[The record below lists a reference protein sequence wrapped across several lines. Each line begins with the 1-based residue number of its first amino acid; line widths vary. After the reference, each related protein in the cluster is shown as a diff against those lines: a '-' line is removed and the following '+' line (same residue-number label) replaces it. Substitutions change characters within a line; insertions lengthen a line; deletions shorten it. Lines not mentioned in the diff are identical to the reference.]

1 MESEHSPGDIVS
13 SEGVGVLQEILLP
26 LHQPESVTD
35 KTIFGPL
42 VAQLAPSMTSAG
54 AGAAAAGEAVEEL
67 EQNKFKTNPFSP
79 FSLRTSCDLIQLS

>member
-1 MESEHSPGDIVS
+1 LESEHSPGDTVS
-13 SEGVGVLQEILLP
+13 SGGVGVLQEILLP

-54 AGAAAAGEAVEEL
+54 AAAAAAAGEAVEEL

-79 FSLRTSCDLIQLS
+79 FSLRTS

>member
-35 KTIFGPL
+35 KTISGPL

-54 AGAAAAGEAVEEL
+54 AAAAGEADEES

>member
-26 LHQPESVTD
+26 LHQLESVTD
-35 KTIFGPL
+35 KTISGPL

-54 AGAAAAGEAVEEL
+54 AAAAAGEAVEEL

-79 FSLRTSCDLIQLS
+79 FSLRTSYELIQLS